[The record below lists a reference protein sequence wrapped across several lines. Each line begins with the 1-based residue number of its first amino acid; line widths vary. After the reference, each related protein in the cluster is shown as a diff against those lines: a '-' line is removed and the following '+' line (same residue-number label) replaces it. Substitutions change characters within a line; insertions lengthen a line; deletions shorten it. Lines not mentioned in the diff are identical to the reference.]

1 MLGQK
6 HGLNNVKMEGLWGC
20 DKYIFINFKNK
31 LKNVY
36 KVVLLHRILVHALQ
50 RAYPK
55 SHFII
60 NRWEFSKSFS

>member
-20 DKYIFINFKNK
+20 DKYIFINFKDK
-31 LKNVY
+31 LKNMY

-50 RAYPK
+50 TIFLK
-55 SHFII
+55 
-60 NRWEFSKSFS
+60 